1 MRLMDWKRFEVLQ
14 ERLKTDRKIVRNL
27 VSAAQSWEEF
37 RRVLQS
43 QLTSLEPLENIHLDP
58 RWTEGRE
65 DYWQIH
71 AVCTGYQQQ
80 FKNID
85 FRICTELVK
94 ETDVLIQRVTNL
106 ISIDEGYRSREQ
118 NDSIRRLSWI
128 TVRTFD
134 VKPLRPANRCFSSY
148 SCLSSLLPASSA

>member
-1 MRLMDWKRFEVLQ
+1 
-14 ERLKTDRKIVRNL
+14 VRNL
-27 VSAAQSWEEF
+27 VSAAQRWEEF
-37 RRVLQS
+37 RRVLQT

-58 RWTEGRE
+58 RWIEGRE
-65 DYWQIH
+65 DYWQVH
-71 AVCTGYQQQ
+71 AVCASYQQQ
-80 FKNID
+80 FKNVD
-85 FRICTELVK
+85 FRICTELIK

-134 VKPLRPANRCFSSY
+134 VAPLRPTNGCVSLS
-148 SCLSSLLPASSA
+148 SCLSSLLPAFSA